1 MRIIS
6 KSDKIARN
14 VYLVC
19 EWGVPFMARGDLL
32 LSLVKSGIEGDQNL
46 FRKTVEA
53 ISAEEKVKQHY
64 ALAERLDHLLL
75 NSTAR
80 VSSIPTQDPQLQ
92 NAFYEIRPQRV
103 LSGIVLANDVYAL
116 CKEIIEEHHR
126 KELLRSYNLEPRHR
140 ILLSGPPGNGKTTLA
155 EAFATE
161 LMLPLFVVKYEGI
174 VGSLLGSTAQQLDRL
189 FDHVKSQ
196 RCVLFFDEFD
206 AIGKER
212 DDVQEVGEIKRVV
225 NSLLK
230 QIDMLPSHVIVI
242 GATNHSSMLDRAVW
256 RRFHVQI
263 ELPLPTPKEAEKL
276 LDQFAESFDLSFGVD
291 SKNIALRLKG
301 LSFAELEEF
310 CLDVRRRYVLGLP
323 DSDIKKITTTRLKIW
338 SERLCNKKSP
348 LVG

>member
-1 MRIIS
+1 
-6 KSDKIARN
+6 
-14 VYLVC
+14 
-19 EWGVPFMARGDLL
+19 MARSDLL
-32 LSLVKSGIEGDQNL
+32 LSLVKSGIEGDQHL

-64 ALAERLDHLLL
+64 ALAERLDNLLL
-75 NSTAR
+75 TSTAR
-80 VSSIPTQDPQLQ
+80 VSSIPTRDPQLQ
-92 NAFYEIRPQRV
+92 NAFYEIRPQRMLSDIILADEAYV
-103 LSGIVLANDVYAL
+103 L
-116 CKEIIEEHHR
+116 CREIIEEHFR
-126 KELLRSYNLEPRHR
+126 KDLLRSYNLEPRHR

-189 FDHVKSQ
+189 FEHVKSQ
-196 RCVLFFDEFD
+196 RCILFFDEFD

-263 ELPLPTPKEAEKL
+263 DLPLPSQKEAEKL
-276 LDQFAESFDLSFGVD
+276 FDLFMASFDIPFGVK
-291 SKNIALRLKG
+291 SKDLAKHLEG
-301 LSFAELEEF
+301 FSFAELEEF

-323 DSDIKKITTTRLKIW
+323 DSDIKMITTTRLKIW
-338 SERLCNKKSP
+338 IERLCNKK
-348 LVG
+348 

>member
-1 MRIIS
+1 
-6 KSDKIARN
+6 
-14 VYLVC
+14 
-19 EWGVPFMARGDLL
+19 MARGDLL

-53 ISAEEKVKQHY
+53 ISAEEKAKQHY
-64 ALAERLDHLLL
+64 ALAERLDNLLL

-80 VSSIPTQDPQLQ
+80 ISSIPTKDPQLQ
-92 NAFYEIRPQRV
+92 NAFYEIRPQRLLNDIILADETYV
-103 LSGIVLANDVYAL
+103 L
-116 CKEIIEEHHR
+116 CREIIEEHHR
-126 KELLRSYNLEPRHR
+126 KELLRTYNLEPRHR

-161 LMLPLFVVKYEGI
+161 LMLPLFVAKYEGI

-189 FDHVKSQ
+189 FEHVKSQ

-230 QIDMLPSHVIVI
+230 QIDMLPSHVVVI

-256 RRFHVQI
+256 RRFHVQV
-263 ELPLPTPKEAEKL
+263 ELPLPTQREAEKL
-276 LDQFAESFDLSFGVD
+276 LDLFALSFDMSFGIK
-291 SKNIALRLKG
+291 SKDIARNLKG

-310 CLDVRRRYVLGLP
+310 CLDIRRRYILGLP
-323 DSDIKKITTTRLKIW
+323 DSDIELITATRLKIW
-338 SERLCNKKSP
+338 SDRFCNKK
-348 LVG
+348 

>member
-1 MRIIS
+1 
-6 KSDKIARN
+6 
-14 VYLVC
+14 
-19 EWGVPFMARGDLL
+19 MARADLV
-32 LSLVKSGIEGDQNL
+32 LSLVKTGIEGDQHL

-53 ISAEEKVKQHY
+53 ISAEEKSKQHY
-64 ALAERLDHLLL
+64 ALAERLDSLLL
-75 NSTAR
+75 NAVTK
-80 VSSIPTQDPQLQ
+80 VSSIPTKDPHLQ
-92 NAFYEIRPQRV
+92 NAFYEIRPQRM
-103 LSGIVLANDVYAL
+103 LDDLILADNTYAL
-116 CKEIIEEHHR
+116 CREVIEEHHR
-126 KELLRSYNLEPRHR
+126 KDLLRSYNLEPRHR
-140 ILLSGPPGNGKTTLA
+140 VLLSGPPGNGKTTLA

-174 VGSLLGSTAQQLDRL
+174 VNSLLGSTAQQLDRL

-230 QIDMLPSHVIVI
+230 QIDMLPSHVMVI
-242 GATNHSSMLDRAVW
+242 GATNHASMLDRAIW

-263 ELPLPTPKEAEKL
+263 ELPLPTRKEAERL
-276 LDQFAESFDLSFGVD
+276 FNQFAESFDLPFGVA
-291 SKNIALRLKG
+291 SKELALKLEG

-323 DSDIKKITTTRLKIW
+323 DNNIKMITASRLKSW
-338 SERLCNKKSP
+338 CDRLCNKK
-348 LVG
+348 